1 MNVWVEGI
9 LSSIIFKVC
18 INYRTHQKNYF
29 AASRGPIKCLP
40 VNACGWSKGEEAKKN
55 GPRNKQRNDQ
65 FVFFYR
71 WRCFSCDKTTSR
83 SYEGL
88 DFIWNIMLGELPHRR
103 LHAHFSTICWSEAI
117 LIERSSL
124 NLEKFVNWG
133 WGSWSAVV
141 HCLRARITRQKPRR
155 FVKTFTSKTPLRDG
169 KQSPN
174 LDYKNQNLAEKL

>member
-1 MNVWVEGI
+1 MLASQCMRLVERRRSQI
-9 LSSIIFKVC
+9 
-18 INYRTHQKNYF
+18 
-29 AASRGPIKCLP
+29 
-40 VNACGWSKGEEAKKN
+40 KN

-71 WRCFSCDKTTSR
+71 WRCFSCDKATSR